1 MIIEYIENLRTRL
14 NQAVKDGKETEVR
27 RISYL
32 MNAVI
37 TDGDKVGESMPWDA
51 HCPLC
56 GTALPSQSE
65 GGK

>member
-1 MIIEYIENLRTRL
+1 MIIEYIENLRARL

-27 RISYL
+27 RISHL

-37 TDGDKVGESMPWDA
+37 TDGDKVGESMPWDV

-56 GTALPSQSE
+56 GTALTDTSTGVE
-65 GGK
+65 